1 MSFLDGIGFL
11 LELLNLPSRS
21 DKNKEND
28 ISVIGEKKYF
38 FSNIQS
44 FIYFV
49 IIIAIVS
56 ILIVYIL
63 YNKLHSDI

>member
-21 DKNKEND
+21 DENKEND